1 MYINV
6 FTKLSYLHVNK
17 GNYVIKHIGQMY
29 ESKNKWRKKQNK
41 KKNLRILMKA
51 LKRRN
56 KMMNLCIKRFN
67 LNTK

>member
-41 KKNLRILMKA
+41 KKK
-51 LKRRN
+51 LKN
-56 KMMNLCIKRFN
+56 INEGIK
-67 LNTK
+67 KKK